1 MISSTCSA
9 CRFWNSSIGKKI
21 VVALT
26 GAFLVVFLAGH
37 LVGNLLIFQSSE
49 AFNHYADFLH
59 TMLHGW
65 GIWLFRATMLV
76 SLALHILATVQLTA
90 ANRAARPR
98 RYEHDSTMVASR
110 SSRIMVWSG
119 LTILVFF
126 VFHILHYTVRIEG
139 DLKLLADFH
148 QNWAMTVAG
157 FQSIPVVLFYI
168 LAMGLLC
175 SHLSHGVG
183 SIFQT
188 LGLRTKKSSAA
199 IGLLSKVYAVV
210 LFLGFISIPISICFF
225 GLGKCEMEKTE
236 KVVKLLKDKGH
247 THLPESLAHKNIS
260 ELTEADIPAAEN
272 EAKH

>member
-1 MISSTCSA
+1 MSLSTCA
-9 CRFWNSSIGKKI
+9 PCLFWQSSIGKKI

-49 AFNHYADFLH
+49 SFNHYADFLH

-76 SLALHILATVQLTA
+76 ALALHIIATVQLTA
-90 ANRAARPR
+90 ANRIARPT
-98 RYEHDSTMVASR
+98 RYQKDATMVASR
-110 SSRIMVWSG
+110 SSRLMIWSG

-126 VFHILHYTVRIEG
+126 VFHILHYTVRVDG
-139 DLKLLADFH
+139 DLKQLADFH

-188 LGLRTKKSSAA
+188 LGLRTKKSANV
-199 IGLLSKVYAVV
+199 INLFSKAYAVV
-210 LFLGFISIPISICFF
+210 LFFGFISIPVSICFF
-225 GLGKCEMEKTE
+225 GLGEKEMNETIQ
-236 KVVKLLKDKGH
+236 KVEAAAKAGLTSLPDAGDKH
-247 THLPESLAHKNIS
+247 
-260 ELTEADIPAAEN
+260 
-272 EAKH
+272 

>member
-9 CRFWNSSIGKKI
+9 CRFWHSSIGKKI

-26 GAFLVVFLAGH
+26 GAFLVIFLAGH
-37 LVGNLLIFQSSE
+37 LVGNMLIFQSSE

-98 RYEHDSTMVASR
+98 RYEHDATMVASK
-110 SSRIMVWSG
+110 SSRIMIWSG
-119 LTILVFF
+119 LTIIVFF
-126 VFHILHYTVRIEG
+126 VFHILHYTVRIQD

-168 LAMGLLC
+168 LAMALLC

-199 IGLLSKVYAVV
+199 IGLLSKVYAIVI
-210 LFLGFISIPISICFF
+210 FLGFISIPISICFF

-236 KVVKLLKDKGH
+236 KVVKQLKEKGH
-247 THLPESLAHKNIS
+247 THLPENLAHKNIS
-260 ELTEADIPAAEN
+260 ELTDADIPAADT
-272 EAKH
+272 H

>member
-1 MISSTCSA
+1 MSSSTCSA
-9 CRFWNSSIGKKI
+9 CRFWHSSIGKKL

-76 SLALHILATVQLTA
+76 SLVLHIIATVQLTA
-90 ANRAARPR
+90 ANRVARPS
-98 RYEHDSTMVASR
+98 RYQKDATMVASK
-110 SSRIMVWSG
+110 SSRMMVWSG

-126 VFHILHYTVRIEG
+126 VFHILHYTVRVQA
-139 DLKLLADFH
+139 DLKQLAEFH

-157 FQSIPVVLFYI
+157 FQSIPVVLFYV

-188 LGLRTKKSSAA
+188 LGLRTKKSAA
-199 IGLLSKVYAVV
+199 GIALFSKAYAVI
-210 LFLGFISIPISICFF
+210 LFFGFISIPISICFF
-225 GLGKCEMEKTE
+225 GLGEKEMEETKA
-236 KVVKLLKDKGH
+236 KVEAAAKAGLTV
-247 THLPESLAHKNIS
+247 LPDA
-260 ELTEADIPAAEN
+260 